1 MFFSEREMHCK
12 ADFGNS
18 YTVFNENLNRKVKV
32 VNRKSSVVFK
42 TVRRSRLWELLYDGS
57 QARAGIVL
65 AKSDNQGIHS
75 NPSVYLNL
83 NEPNV

>member
-1 MFFSEREMHCK
+1 MHCK

-42 TVRRSRLWELLYDGS
+42 TVRRSRL
-57 QARAGIVL
+57 
-65 AKSDNQGIHS
+65 
-75 NPSVYLNL
+75 
-83 NEPNV
+83 